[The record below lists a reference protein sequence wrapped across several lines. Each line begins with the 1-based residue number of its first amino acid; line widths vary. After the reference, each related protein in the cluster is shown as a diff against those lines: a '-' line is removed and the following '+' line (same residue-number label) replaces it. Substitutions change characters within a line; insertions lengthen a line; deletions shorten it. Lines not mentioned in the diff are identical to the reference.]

1 MIAARLRQRWAMPP
15 ALAGVLAVLRLLPQV
30 SGPRTLLLG
39 LGVLVATVLP
49 LAATV
54 VMGLLIGAI
63 PAAVGG
69 GRDSPAAG
77 QALFWLG
84 ATALLIMGNRLLAPF
99 LTALATTF
107 GRQVDR
113 YLQERV
119 IRAVGRPTGIAHL
132 EDPAIRD
139 LMDSA
144 QGVGLQ
150 GHRPG
155 DAVAAL
161 VSLLPSW
168 LQALGSAALLI
179 GFQWWLG

>member
-1 MIAARLRQRWAMPP
+1 MIAGRAGRRWTLPP

-39 LGVLVATVLP
+39 IGVLAATVLP

-63 PAAVGG
+63 PAAVGR
-69 GRDSPAAG
+69 GRESPAAA

-84 ATALLIMGNRLLAPF
+84 ATALLIMTNRLLAPF
-99 LTALATTF
+99 LTALARTF

-119 IRAVGRPTGIAHL
+119 MRAVGGPPGIAHL
-132 EDPAIRD
+132 EDPAI
-139 LMDSA
+139 
-144 QGVGLQ
+144 
-150 GHRPG
+150 
-155 DAVAAL
+155 
-161 VSLLPSW
+161 
-168 LQALGSAALLI
+168 
-179 GFQWWLG
+179 